1 MPRVA
6 ECYTL
11 DGVSVSSTF
20 DADDNMSDDL
30 DDCPNPEAN
39 KKSKSINTIAFQNVQ
54 SNMTEEINIP
64 PVTPTQT
71 TASRDLHSVSTCTNT
86 KVHCRAGQSMFS
98 NENHCSDPH
107 LFVERSGSFIGAD
120 DEDNR
125 ALNNRLPLTQNP
137 IEYDENQLSLTMNH
151 ATSHVANTSRNHEL
165 LKSRNN
171 LLSRSNADK
180 NTNLCVSKS
189 TITLSTPN
197 VGDNRTNCNLSQC
210 TNSFNIDRS
219 IIRLSDLSNNSREN
233 RPTNTPIHIRT
244 VDILSSIEYRELERK
259 NRDLSNKNGVL
270 KEALKKVQKE
280 RKKMETTH
288 MLKPRESFWNEL
300 NFFMDSCNNVYQG
313 DGRTMDNIAG
323 ELGLNPL
330 ILQQV
335 QREADKAD
343 KVAMNIW
350 RKLCPTRADQLYVNS
365 IKNVPT
371 STLQNIYTLA
381 RLSFPKG
388 NLNYKKMRNDIAA
401 SLRQG
406 HFNSKGTTNT
416 SFIDSETQQND
427 QSDDEHEIVVS
438 GETSAHSKSSFQA
451 RNSIDHI
458 IDDDDEEELKHEW
471 DYMENIDQM

>member
-1 MPRVA
+1 M
-6 ECYTL
+6 L
-11 DGVSVSSTF
+11 I
-20 DADDNMSDDL
+20 
-30 DDCPNPEAN
+30 
-39 KKSKSINTIAFQNVQ
+39 K
-54 SNMTEEINIP
+54 
-64 PVTPTQT
+64 TQIY
-71 TASRDLHSVSTCTNT
+71 V
-86 KVHCRAGQSMFS
+86 
-98 NENHCSDPH
+98 
-107 LFVERSGSFIGAD
+107 
-120 DEDNR
+120 
-125 ALNNRLPLTQNP
+125 
-137 IEYDENQLSLTMNH
+137 
-151 ATSHVANTSRNHEL
+151 
-165 LKSRNN
+165 
-171 LLSRSNADK
+171 
-180 NTNLCVSKS
+180 

-244 VDILSSIEYRELERK
+244 VDILI
-259 NRDLSNKNGVL
+259 
-270 KEALKKVQKE
+270 
-280 RKKMETTH
+280 
-288 MLKPRESFWNEL
+288 KPRESFWNEL

-343 KVAMNIW
+343 KVAMNIR

-458 IDDDDEEELKHEW
+458 IDDDDEDDDEEELKHEW

>member
-86 KVHCRAGQSMFS
+86 KIHI
-98 NENHCSDPH
+98 

-288 MLKPRESFWNEL
+288 MS
-300 NFFMDSCNNVYQG
+300 
-313 DGRTMDNIAG
+313 G

-343 KVAMNIW
+343 KVAMSIW

>member
-86 KVHCRAGQSMFS
+86 KIHI
-98 NENHCSDPH
+98 

-137 IEYDENQLSLTMNH
+137 IEYDENQLSTMNH

-300 NFFMDSCNNVYQG
+300 NFFMDSCNNVYQ
-313 DGRTMDNIAG
+313 
-323 ELGLNPL
+323 
-330 ILQQV
+330 V

-343 KVAMNIW
+343 KVAMSIW